1 MTFDDQVRQKGLH
14 LCLAHLGRVAFA
26 VEQDVSF
33 QPVDI
38 SLLGA

>member
-14 LCLAHLGRVAFA
+14 LRLAHFGRVAFA
-26 VEQDVSF
+26 VEQDVSLH
-33 QPVDI
+33 PVDI